1 MAPRKRRGGPG
12 GEGKSAAGA
21 AAAAVDDTKPVLVP
35 LNSNLVWQLRVRLI
49 PLSWNSSVSEPGSVG
64 WNH

>member
-12 GEGKSAAGA
+12 GEGKS
-21 AAAAVDDTKPVLVP
+21 AAAVDDTKPVLVP

-49 PLSWNSSVSEPGSVG
+49 PLSWNSSVSEPGTI
-64 WNH
+64 